1 MSKSQAWMLFFNAID
16 MLNASG
22 HEFSKEFV
30 FERGFI
36 FATCARCGQGFRSR
50 YAAEVGPYDTRGARD
65 LIGCDNEL
73 AILLESEKREEV
85 AR

>member
-1 MSKSQAWMLFFNAID
+1 MSKAQSWMLYFNEID
-16 MLNASG
+16 MLNARG

-50 YAAEVGPYDTRGARD
+50 YGAEVGPYDTHGARD

-73 AILLESEKREEV
+73 EIRLGYEKAAEV

>member
-1 MSKSQAWMLFFNAID
+1 MSKAQSWMLYFNEID

-50 YAAEVGPYDTRGARD
+50 YGAGVGPYDTRGARD
-65 LIGCDNEL
+65 LIRCDNEL
-73 AILLESEKREEV
+73 AIRLGYEKAAEV